1 MTWIYLKLE
10 NDQGVNFSIE
20 LSWLLTL
27 VRIETNLPVCFL
39 GEVTAR
45 QFCFEIYWPL
55 GRHQIQLWPFEKTW
69 ALLNVWPKI
78 LQLNFFYLVWMW
90 VAAVD
95 FMSLSLSIAVRV
107 DFFFCH
113 GANFCHNS
121 LMPCLLH
128 QSFIVEIHNHWELL
142 MDHGKSIIFQNN
154 RDLYN
159 KFFKI
164 VLLSK
169 EFKYRL
175 S

>member
-1 MTWIYLKLE
+1 MMKIPSRFE
-10 NDQGVNFSIE
+10 S
-20 LSWLLTL
+20 
-27 VRIETNLPVCFL
+27 
-39 GEVTAR
+39 R
-45 QFCFEIYWPL
+45 QTSN
-55 GRHQIQLWPFEKTW
+55 QLWPFKKTW
-69 ALLNVWPKI
+69 ASLNVWPKI
-78 LQLNFFYLVWMW
+78 LQLNVFYLVWMW

-107 DFFFCH
+107 DFFICH

-164 VLLSK
+164 VLLSI
-169 EFKYRL
+169 EFMYRL
-175 S
+175 SK

>member
-1 MTWIYLKLE
+1 MNLFSYPDDLEILE
-10 NDQGVNFSIE
+10 NWNRNSTFKYFRD
-20 LSWLLTL
+20 
-27 VRIETNLPVCFL
+27 VRIEKQ
-39 GEVTAR
+39 TAR
-45 QFCFEIYWPL
+45 QFCFEIYW
-55 GRHQIQLWPFEKTW
+55 QTSIQLLPSNKTW
-69 ALLNVWPKI
+69 ALLNVQPKI
-78 LQLNFFYLVWMW
+78 LQLNVFYLVWMW

-107 DFFFCH
+107 DFFLCH

-164 VLLSK
+164 VLLSI
-169 EFKYRL
+169 ELYIV
-175 S
+175 